1 MDNNI
6 TSEYSLSEDDLIP
19 LYFHDLVNKKFIPF
33 RAFLTDV
40 SESSD
45 ANWSRLDIL
54 EGQMGSN
61 IFRFTR
67 TLSVGFNVQ
76 L

>member
-19 LYFHDLVNKKFIPF
+19 LYFRDLVNKKFIPF

-45 ANWSRLDIL
+45 ANWSEELDIL

-61 IFRFTR
+61 IFRIYTNII
-67 TLSVGFNVQ
+67 GWI
-76 L
+76 